1 MNRSE
6 TKPRINAILTI
17 TGIFCIVMTMVH
29 CGKAPKL
36 TLLESLQT
44 IPGATVKQL
53 RAKAPVKERF
63 EIMLSQPL
71 DHENPDGASFQQRIL
86 VSHLDAAAPVVLVT
100 EGYAIRHNYIQELSE
115 LLGANQIRVEHRFF
129 GKSLPKAMDWQY
141 LNLQQATA
149 DYHRVRQLLG
159 KLYKNKWIAT
169 GWSKGGQTALA
180 YRYYYPDDVSA
191 TVAYDAPLNLAQE
204 EPRIDAFF
212 ETVGDDFCR
221 RKLIK
226 FQRAVLR
233 RKQELL
239 PMFIEYAKKKRL
251 NFSIGAEKAFE
262 YVVLEYPFS
271 FWQYEK
277 IDCKTIPANNA
288 KAWRMFDHLKKVV
301 AFSSY
306 ADSSMNSASM
316 YQFATE
322 FGYYGYVTKNVD
334 RQLSCDNY
342 SNFTFAPQEA
352 DLTYNPQIMRDV
364 DAFLRA
370 KGSRILT
377 IYGEYDPWSAPMV
390 QLSGESDTLNMVLKK
405 GNHFTFIKSFG
416 EEDRLRMVST
426 LKAWLAQ

>member
-1 MNRSE
+1 MF
-6 TKPRINAILTI
+6 AVFVAVAAM
-17 TGIFCIVMTMVH
+17 TG

-36 TLLESLQT
+36 TLEESLQT

-53 RAKAPVKERF
+53 KAKAPFKERF
-63 EIMLSQPL
+63 QIMLSQPL
-71 DHENPDGASFQQRIL
+71 DHDKPDGPQFQQRIL
-86 VSHLDAAAPVVLVT
+86 VSHLDPAAPVVLVT

-115 LLGANQIRVEHRFF
+115 LLAANQIRVEHRYF
-129 GKSLPKAMDWQY
+129 GKSTPKDMDWQY
-141 LNLQQATA
+141 LNLKQATA

-159 KLYKNKWIAT
+159 KLYNGKWIST
-169 GWSKGGQTALA
+169 GWSKGGQTALT
-180 YRYYYPDDVSA
+180 YRSYYPDDVA
-191 TVAYDAPLNLAQE
+191 VTVAYDAPLNLERE

-233 RKQELL
+233 RKKELL

-277 IDCKTIPANNA
+277 IDCKTIPRNNA
-288 KAWRMFDHLKKVV
+288 EAWRMMEHLKKVV
-301 AFSSY
+301 SFGSY
-306 ADSSMNSASM
+306 ADSSMNSPAM

-334 RQLSCDNY
+334 RSLSSKDY
-342 SNFTFAPQEA
+342 SNFVFAPQ
-352 DLTYNPQIMRDV
+352 DGDVTYNPKVMRDL
-364 DAFLRA
+364 DQFLRA
-370 KGSRILT
+370 NGSRILT
-377 IYGEYDPWSAPMV
+377 IYGQYDPWSAPMV
-390 QLSGESDTLNMVLKK
+390 QLSGKPDTLNMVLKK
-405 GNHFTFIKSFG
+405 GNHFTFIKSF
-416 EEDRLRMVST
+416 EEADQKRMIST
-426 LKAWLAQ
+426 LKGWLDQ

>member
-1 MNRSE
+1 MKRSD
-6 TKPRINAILTI
+6 TKPGINAMLLTI
-17 TGIFCIVMTMVH
+17 VMILAIMTG

-53 RAKAPVKERF
+53 TAKAPFKERF

-71 DHENPDGASFQQRIL
+71 DHDQPNGPAFQQRIL
-86 VSHLDAAAPVVLVT
+86 VSHLDPAAPVVLVT

-115 LLGANQIRVEHRFF
+115 LLGANQIRVEHRYF
-129 GKSLPKAMDWQY
+129 GKSAPKSMDWNY
-141 LNLQQATA
+141 LNLKQATA

-159 KLYKNKWIAT
+159 KLYTGKWIAS
-169 GWSKGGQTALA
+169 GWSKGGQTALT
-180 YRYYYPDDVSA
+180 YRSYYPDDVA
-191 TVAYDAPLNLAQE
+191 VTVAYDAPLNLERE

-239 PMFIEYAKKKRL
+239 PLFIEYTQKKRL

-262 YVVLEYPFS
+262 YAVLEYPFS

-277 IDCKTIPANNA
+277 INCKTIPANNA
-288 KAWRMFDHLKKVV
+288 EAWRMLDHLKKVV
-301 AFSSY
+301 SFGSY
-306 ADSSMNSASM
+306 ADRSMNSPAM

-334 RQLSCDNY
+334 RQLSSDNY
-342 SNFTFAPQEA
+342 SNFAFAPQDA
-352 DLTYNPQIMRDV
+352 DLTYNPKIMRDL
-364 DAFLRA
+364 DQFLRA
-370 KGSRILT
+370 NGSRILT
-377 IYGEYDPWSAPMV
+377 IYGENDPWSAPMV
-390 QLSGESDTLNMVLKK
+390 QLSGKPDTLNMVLKK
-405 GNHFTFIKSFG
+405 GNHFTFIKSFE
-416 EEDRLRMVST
+416 EEDQQRMVST
-426 LKAWLAQ
+426 LKAWLDQ